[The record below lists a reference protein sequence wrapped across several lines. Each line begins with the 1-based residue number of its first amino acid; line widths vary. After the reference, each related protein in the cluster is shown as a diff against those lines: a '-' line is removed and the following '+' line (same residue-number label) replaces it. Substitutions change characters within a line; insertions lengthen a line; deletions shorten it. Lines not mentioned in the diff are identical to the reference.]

1 MKNAKAV
8 SSKTIFF
15 YCSFQGFQF
24 VDFDL
29 FSVSLCLSCYLCS
42 SPSLGHSFYELI
54 YFGIQKKK
62 SEPNS
67 VETVDCLSI
76 CLSNS
81 TLSFVQLHGIRT
93 LFFFWHNSFNSSAII
108 HFRNIFLFYL
118 IKRGMNVIEP
128 WQDFVFLRRSGRRLR
143 VLHFCFFS
151 SNRVEIWAHRTL
163 LWHRNICIKNLY
175 WSVPWLAWW
184 PTVVQGSK
192 YLKFLLRVCV
202 VWMIFSFLFAY
213 RATNCVGVLRRVC
226 GWIAQRQTY
235 YVEKLWNEIKQ
246 KT

>member
-93 LFFFWHNSFNSSAII
+93 LFFFDTTLLI
-108 HFRNIFLFYL
+108 HRQVFIFGIFFYFTWLSVEWMWLNHDKILCSWEGAVVDCACCISVFYL
-118 IKRGMNVIEP
+118 RIAS
-128 WQDFVFLRRSGRRLR
+128 RSGLIVR
-143 VLHFCFFS
+143 CCD
-151 SNRVEIWAHRTL
+151 IA
-163 LWHRNICIKNLY
+163 
-175 WSVPWLAWW
+175 
-184 PTVVQGSK
+184 
-192 YLKFLLRVCV
+192 
-202 VWMIFSFLFAY
+202 IFA
-213 RATNCVGVLRRVC
+213 
-226 GWIAQRQTY
+226 
-235 YVEKLWNEIKQ
+235 
-246 KT
+246 